1 MPVDPA
7 PKRKIVVVDDN
18 KDAADTLAV
27 LLRQLGH
34 EVQTAYDGPSAV
46 TIARRMRPDFVFLD
60 LALPGFDGIRV
71 AEEIRADFTFNK
83 TLVVALTGFA
93 SDYDRTRAH
102 AAGVDLYLVKP
113 VDVRFIESYVGNA
126 RSDR

>member
-46 TIARRMRPDFVFLD
+46 TIARRMRPDLVFLD

-113 VDVRFIESYVGNA
+113 VDVRFIESYVGDA
-126 RSDR
+126 RSNR

>member
-18 KDAADTLAV
+18 KDAAETLAV

-46 TIARRMRPDFVFLD
+46 TIARRMRPDLVFLD

-113 VDVRFIESYVGNA
+113 VDVRFIESYVGDA
-126 RSDR
+126 RSNR

>member
-1 MPVDPA
+1 MPRDPA

-27 LLRQLGH
+27 LLRQFGH

-46 TIARRMRPDFVFLD
+46 AAARRMRPDIVFLD
-60 LALPGFDGIRV
+60 LALPGFDGIKV
-71 AEEIRADFTFNK
+71 AEEIRADAAFNK
-83 TLVVALTGFA
+83 TLIVALTGFA

-113 VDVRFIESYVGNA
+113 LDLRFIESYVGNA
-126 RSDR
+126 QNNR

>member
-1 MPVDPA
+1 
-7 PKRKIVVVDDN
+7 
-18 KDAADTLAV
+18 V

-46 TIARRMRPDFVFLD
+46 SIARRMRPDLVFLD

-113 VDVRFIESYVGNA
+113 VDVRFIESYVGDA
-126 RSDR
+126 RSNG